1 MEREVSPPTPS
12 CRLSAALLLARSLA
26 PEALMRG
33 TATDLLESNF
43 IGVGPSAAGMLALVM
58 VRTVVRSLVLSFRVL
73 RKGFEEWESPASFG
87 ELLELC
93 N

>member
-73 RKGFEEWESPASFG
+73 RKGFR
-87 ELLELC
+87 
-93 N
+93 